1 MRVWGLG
8 LVSPKWLP
16 YCPPNTDKMPPPTL
30 FVKRIQQSTPFA
42 AVTTPRASH
51 IGPFILWYFLLF
63 SLIALDTGSIRPL
76 SLAIALYGTKRFINR
91 SFDWISGRKFL

>member
-1 MRVWGLG
+1 
-8 LVSPKWLP
+8 
-16 YCPPNTDKMPPPTL
+16 
-30 FVKRIQQSTPFA
+30 
-42 AVTTPRASH
+42 
-51 IGPFILWYFLLF
+51 LLF